1 MALLPFL
8 ITYDFLYLI
17 QKLIIMEILTLQEY
31 FFSGVLGLIIL
42 IVFFVMASNLRKIR
56 NNTEENKEI
65 LTKILELK
73 EQELGL
79 AEKLTGALD
88 FKFLV

>member
-1 MALLPFL
+1 M
-8 ITYDFLYLI
+8 D
-17 QKLIIMEILTLQEY
+17 ILTLQEY
-31 FFSGVLGLIIL
+31 FFFGILGFVIL

-73 EQELGL
+73 EQEL
-79 AEKLTGALD
+79 KLSGIEPFYSVNDKEA
-88 FKFLV
+88 KERNESSSYKINKE

>member
-1 MALLPFL
+1 
-8 ITYDFLYLI
+8 
-17 QKLIIMEILTLQEY
+17 MEILTLQEY

>member
-1 MALLPFL
+1 MEISTFL
-8 ITYDFLYLI
+8 IS
-17 QKLIIMEILTLQEY
+17 

-56 NNTEENKEI
+56 NHSEENNEI

-73 EQELGL
+73 EQELKLSGIEL
-79 AEKLTGALD
+79 AYSINDKKENNKESP
-88 FKFLV
+88 VN